1 MNEHHEHEHTQSPDF
16 TIELNVNV
24 RFPGL
29 TAVLVPA
36 LAAIFQPQLH
46 RIERLIMITAEQV
59 TALETSNAALLAEVK
74 TSNDKQDALILVA
87 SQTKDALVALQADAD
102 PTIAARIQAIIDS
115 QTTAVADIKA
125 QEAETDAAAA
135 ADAP

>member
-1 MNEHHEHEHTQSPDF
+1 MNEHHQSPDF

-29 TAVLVPA
+29 
-36 LAAIFQPQLH
+36 AAIFLPQLN
-46 RIERLIMITAEQV
+46 RIERLIMTTAEQV
-59 TALETSNAALLAEVK
+59 TALEASNTALLAKVEE
-74 TSNDKQDALILVA
+74 SNDKTDALILVA

-102 PTIAARIQAIIDS
+102 PTIGARIQAIIDS
-115 QTTAVADIKA
+115 QTAAVTSINT
-125 QEAETDAAAA
+125 QEAETDAATG